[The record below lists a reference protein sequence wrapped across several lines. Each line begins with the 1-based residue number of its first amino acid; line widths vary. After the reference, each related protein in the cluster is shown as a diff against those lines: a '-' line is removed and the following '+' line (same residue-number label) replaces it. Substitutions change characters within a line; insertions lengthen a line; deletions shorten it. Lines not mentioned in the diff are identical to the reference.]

1 MMDRYILFRKL
12 MDLVS
17 DDYDVVDA
25 DMRNY
30 AGDIEI
36 TGEYGGKTIR
46 IKVEL
51 EDAFEGVEQDA

>member
-36 TGEYGGKTIR
+36 AGECCGKTIR

-51 EDAFEGVEQDA
+51 DDAFEGVEQDA

>member
-12 MDLVS
+12 MDLVA

-36 TGEYGGKTIR
+36 TGECGGKTIR

>member
-1 MMDRYILFRKL
+1 MMMDRYILFRKL

-36 TGEYGGKTIR
+36 TGENEGKTIR

-51 EDAFEGVEQDA
+51 EEVLQDGN